1 MKTVVFFHERN
12 NNVKFSPYHGNK
24 NSNKV
29 NMVFK

>member
-1 MKTVVFFHERN
+1 MKTVVFFYEKN
-12 NNVKFSPYHGNK
+12 NNVKFSPYHGDK